1 MKEIP
6 TSISEIPF
14 REDMTIS
21 VLDLRPQLLERKQR
35 LEAVIPTLGE
45 PSEAVRL
52 LQEVDGALKRMDAGW
67 YGICESCRGQI
78 EKDRLIVDPLVRVCL
93 DCLSQTQQRSLEDDL
108 DLAARIQAALLP
120 KNNLTC
126 CGYDVSYRY
135 EPAGPVSGDYCDVV
149 QTGSEQDRL
158 LFVLGDVSGKGLSA
172 SLLVSHLHA
181 AFHALVGFDFPVEKL
196 ISRANRVLCESAL
209 STHYATLIC
218 GIGDSR
224 GNVELCNAGHLP
236 AVHVHD
242 GKAMLLNATG
252 VPLGLFC
259 DSRYIIHNVTLAPGD
274 TLLLF
279 SDGISEAQREG
290 EEYGI
295 GRVTNVARK
304 HGHRAPADFLT
315 AIMQQ
320 LDDFLNGAAKQDD
333 LTLMAIR
340 RA

>member
-6 TSISEIPF
+6 NSRSLIPV
-14 REDMTIS
+14 RGDMTIS

-35 LEAVIPTLGE
+35 LEAIIPTLGE

-67 YGICESCRGQI
+67 YGVCESCRGQI
-78 EKDRLIVDPLVRVCL
+78 ERDRLIVDPLVRVCL

-120 KNNLTC
+120 KNNLSC
-126 CGYDVSYRY
+126 CGYEVSYYY

-149 QTGSEQDRL
+149 QTGAEQDRL

-196 ISRANRVLCESAL
+196 IARANRVLCESAL

-218 GIGDSR
+218 GIGDPR
-224 GNVELCNAGHLP
+224 GNVQLCNAGHLP
-236 AVHVHD
+236 AIHVHN
-242 GKAMLLNATG
+242 GEAALLNATG

-259 DSRYIIHNVTLAPGD
+259 DSRYIIHTVSLEPGD
-274 TLLLF
+274 ALLLY
-279 SDGISEAQREG
+279 SDGISEAQRQN
-290 EEYGI
+290 EEFGI
-295 GRVTNVARK
+295 ERVTQVACA
-304 HGHRAPADFLT
+304 HGHRPAAEL
-315 AIMQQ
+315 
-320 LDDFLNGAAKQDD
+320 LGAAMRQLNEFLSGASKQDD
-333 LTLMAIR
+333 LTIMAVR
-340 RA
+340 RL